1 MRYLF
6 GLMCVCALGVVPL
19 VGCGDEGGPAP
30 ECWVAA
36 DCDHDNDCTK
46 RHCTDGECHYTTHEY
61 EGNSCGLGAGRCRGG
76 TCVLEGV
83 RNPLTGEECSAA
95 HQADSRPAWFFAAL
109 VLFGV
114 WRISRR
120 DGNST

>member
-61 EGNSCGLGAGRCRGG
+61 ENKTHPGWRPPAEAKITAG
-76 TCVLEGV
+76 
-83 RNPLTGEECSAA
+83 SAA
-95 HQADSRPAWFFAAL
+95 PSC
-109 VLFGV
+109 
-114 WRISRR
+114 
-120 DGNST
+120 